1 MKKLIITEN
10 QLDALKTLI
19 YEANNKINDDAK
31 FKSFFTEL
39 KQSFLKDIF
48 EPNNMGDYITFIF
61 AKVINNEKG
70 SFTWDKDSVF
80 TVVFKLKG
88 FEGANDKSVI
98 KDIIN
103 LELVTT
109 DGKSPIAFKFK
120 KGDIFKVYS
129 KGMNGIFF
137 QNGIPYIGFNYENG
151 TVKIPNFVAYQ
162 ITDSD
167 VKTDTKKVSAA
178 AFKKWSEENEKF
190 MNSMNY
196 SPQMFGM
203 NNFFFYPGGHI
214 PIRQLLSHFGF
225 HEHDLELHGVRIT
238 IKGNDIKCELEG
250 FILKKN
256 GDYTGYVSGDGK
268 YFSVYSK
275 NENSDDRVEFRFYL
289 NGQEMV
295 TGGDY
300 YFKVTYKINNG
311 PEQETPNGEYRII
324 IKNSR
329 LRL

>member
-70 SFTWDKDSVF
+70 TFTWDKDSVF
-80 TVVFKLKG
+80 SVVFKLKG
-88 FEGANDKSVI
+88 SEGANDKSVI

-151 TVKIPNFVAYQ
+151 TVKIPNFVAFQ
-162 ITDSD
+162 ITDSTE
-167 VKTDTKKVSAA
+167 KTNAREVAGKT
-178 AFKKWSEENEKF
+178 FNKWLEQNQKF
-190 MNSMNY
+190 IESMNY

-203 NNFFFYPGGHI
+203 DNFFFYPGGQI

-225 HEHDLELHGVRIT
+225 SEHDLELHGISII
-238 IKGNDIKCELEG
+238 IKDSDIDCGVEG
-250 FILKKN
+250 FTLKKGGKYNGYVGGN
-256 GDYTGYVSGDGK
+256 GDF
-268 YFSVYSK
+268 FSIYPK
-275 NENSDDRVEFRFYL
+275 NENSDRKVEYKFYTG
-289 NGQEMV
+289 GQEMAN
-295 TGGDY
+295 GAR
-300 YFKVTYKINNG
+300 FSLKVTCRIDNG
-311 PEQETPNGEYRII
+311 PESETPNGTYRIEVA
-324 IKNSR
+324 NSR
-329 LRL
+329 LRI